1 MDMIE
6 EEKVVEKFG
15 IAVRMIKDSG
25 TYIVQQTPLNENGS
39 YDKDDFTI
47 FGGTVGY
54 ETSEFDNEE
63 DARKFFNDIM
73 LLNRSQLA
81 ERYPKIWVD

>member
-1 MDMIE
+1 MDIIE

-25 TYIVQQTPLNENGS
+25 TYIIQQTPLNEDGS

-54 ETSEFDNEE
+54 ETSEFDDEE

>member
-1 MDMIE
+1 MDIIE

-25 TYIVQQTPLNENGS
+25 TYIVQQTPINEDGS
-39 YDKDDFTI
+39 YDKGDFTF

-54 ETSEFDNEE
+54 ETSEFDSEE
-63 DARKFFNDIM
+63 DARKFFDDIM
-73 LLNRSQLA
+73 MLNGSQLA